1 MSRRVLTRI
10 VALSIIVQNGNCIDG
25 NLQNGGNPG
34 KRGHAVM
41 FCFPEL
47 TIVEND
53 VIVVNTELD
62 QCGTVFE
69 FDELTQELL

>member
-10 VALSIIVQNGNCIDG
+10 VALNIIVQNG